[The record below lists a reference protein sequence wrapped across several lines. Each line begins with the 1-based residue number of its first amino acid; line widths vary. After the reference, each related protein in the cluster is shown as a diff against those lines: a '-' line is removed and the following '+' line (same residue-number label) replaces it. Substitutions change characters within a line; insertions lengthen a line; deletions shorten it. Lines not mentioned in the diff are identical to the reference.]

1 MKYQNLNSIEAIVV
15 HCSATKE
22 DVWVDAKALDSWH
35 KARGWSMIGY
45 HRVIR
50 LDGTVENGRPFF
62 RRGAHVS
69 GNNTN
74 TIGICLI
81 GGLDK
86 LGKPK
91 NTFKQE
97 QFNSLMQ
104 EIMNIKAMCPMIK
117 SIKGHRD
124 YSPDLNGDGIIT
136 RDEWIKECPCF
147 DVTKWLQDMRYE
159 Q

>member
-1 MKYQNLNSIEAIVV
+1 M
-15 HCSATKE
+15 
-22 DVWVDAKALDSWH
+22 
-35 KARGWSMIGY
+35 
-45 HRVIR
+45 
-50 LDGTVENGRPFF
+50 
-62 RRGAHVS
+62 
-69 GNNTN
+69 
-74 TIGICLI
+74 I
-81 GGLDK
+81 GGLDDS
-86 LGKPK
+86 GRPK

-97 QFNSLMQ
+97 QFNALMQ

-124 YSPDLNGDGIIT
+124 YSPDLSGDGIIT